1 MTDAERSITWQE
13 VVATAILVFLIAAA
27 GSVAAFAV
35 WLQDLT
41 APQVAILSSGNR
53 LSLLVTDGPARLLL
67 ATGDN
72 PIEYENA
79 LTHVRP
85 IFARRVDVLLV
96 AGSGSELR
104 VPLAA
109 HGDSH
114 VRSATALAA
123 LPRSA
128 EAEAIGA
135 IGSFASPQRIRLGPS
150 IAVTVETALPA
161 VADAEEEFPS
171 WRATVEHGAT
181 RVVVLSDGH
190 AAALF
195 PPVSAPSVLAI
206 SGADPAAAWDL
217 SPAVAFVAN
226 AEMIDGPEM
235 RAAFTE
241 SRRPPRWGYCVAPGE
256 ALRLR
261 FVAGGVELPSA
272 PAHDLAGTPAEGA
285 IVPRGEA
292 AMVSSRR
299 RRDPVKGC
307 RPTPNDEIPCAL
319 AMTDFL
325 RAAVTRRR
333 LRVVARATTGFVT
346 SWRTDIQQRDS
357 SPRLGMTPL
366 AHDSLPGRR

>member
-1 MTDAERSITWQE
+1 MNDAGRAITWQE
-13 VVATAILVFLIAAA
+13 VVATAVLVFLIAAA
-27 GSVAAFAV
+27 GSAAAFTV

-41 APQVAILSSGNR
+41 APQVAILGSGNR

-109 HGDSH
+109 HGDAH

-128 EAEAIGA
+128 EADAMGGIS
-135 IGSFASPQRIRLGPS
+135 SFSTPQRIRLGPS
-150 IAVTVETALPA
+150 IAVTVETALPVA
-161 VADAEEEFPS
+161 ADADEAFPA

-181 RVVVLSDGH
+181 RVVVLSDGA

-206 SGADPAAAWDL
+206 SGADPAAAWDV

-235 RAAFTE
+235 RAAFSE
-241 SRRPPRWGYCVAPGE
+241 SRRPPEWGYRVAPGE

-261 FVAGGVELPSA
+261 FVGGGVELPSE
-272 PAHDLAGTPAEGA
+272 PAHDLAGTPSDVA
-285 IVPRGEA
+285 IFLSAEA
-292 AMVSSRR
+292 AYGVIPTKEGSRR
-299 RRDPVKGC
+299 G
-307 RPTPNDEIPCAL
+307 
-319 AMTDFL
+319 
-325 RAAVTRRR
+325 
-333 LRVVARATTGFVT
+333 
-346 SWRTDIQQRDS
+346 SRTDAERRDS
-357 SPRLGMTPL
+357 SCARNDTF
-366 AHDSLPGRR
+366 STRRCETETAARGSARNEGSRRFVA